1 MVEVEK
7 TIIGVVAIITA
18 AAVVVY
24 FGNRIG
30 RAASEGASKL
40 AEKTGDAA
48 SAAVDAVSLTSKNI
62 LYRGV
67 NQVGD
72 LIDDGLDN
80 ESFDLGEKYRDM
92 IGANP

>member
-1 MVEVEK
+1 MVEIEK
-7 TIIGVVAIITA
+7 TIIGTVAILTA
-18 AAVVVY
+18 AAVVIY

-30 RAASEGASKL
+30 RAASEGAAKL
-40 AEKTGDAA
+40 AEKTSDAA
-48 SAAVDAVSLTSKNI
+48 EAAVDAVSLTSKNI
-62 LYRGV
+62 VYRGV

-72 LIDDGLDN
+72 LIDDGRDN